1 MQHIVIVRVHV
12 KPEFVNEFINATKV
26 NAGNSVKEPGI
37 IRFYVVQ
44 MVDDPTKFNLIEVY
58 KTPDDQLKHRE
69 TDHYKVWKEKVEK
82 MMAEPREGVKYKNI
96 FPE

>member
-12 KPEFVNEFINATKV
+12 KPEFVNGFIDASKENAK
-26 NAGNSVKEPGI
+26 NSVKEPGI

-44 MVDDPTKFNLIEVY
+44 KADDPTIFNLIEVY

-69 TDHYKVWKEKVEK
+69 TDHYKIWKEKVEK
-82 MMAEPREGVKYKNI
+82 MMAEPREGVKFINI